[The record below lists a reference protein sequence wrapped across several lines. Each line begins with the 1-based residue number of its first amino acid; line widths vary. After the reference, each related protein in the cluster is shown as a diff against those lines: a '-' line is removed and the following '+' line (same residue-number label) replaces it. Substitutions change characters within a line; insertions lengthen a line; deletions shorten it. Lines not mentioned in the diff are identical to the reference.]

1 MATHPRLLVCPPPT
15 RSVRKS
21 STPKTPMDPSSSS
34 IRQNSK
40 ENLSNTNGI
49 RSQTLTKQTSSR
61 LDRSLSR
68 NKEDI
73 DPTMSRSS
81 TVSSFPE
88 QTKPDELASGL
99 VTMGLLNDEDMNK
112 LNTTF
117 ESLGSSNES
126 VERNNTKQESY
137 KMKKQSYQSAK
148 KRITSELANVLK
160 DSSVVIVSDWLK
172 VRGTLR
178 DWTKLWAI
186 LKPGLMLLYRN
197 PPSKNGV
204 WVGTVVLSSCE
215 VIQRPSKKPGFCF
228 KIWHP
233 LEKSIWAQK
242 GPNNEQFGAI
252 TFPLPMNYLI
262 CRASDETAGRCWM
275 DALELTM
282 KCSKLL
288 KKPYSSTTIN
298 EELASST
305 PNISNPSPVPDT
317 TFLSTSFS
325 DNDFEASRLSNK
337 EEDDRMSEASA
348 DVSKASRSGSSHSE
362 SSQECLNEDD
372 NETPYLAA
380 PPEEMGELGNV
391 AQTEEVAEENKSL
404 IMHLLKQVRPGMDLS
419 KVVLPTFILEPRS
432 FLEKLS
438 DYYHHCDIL
447 EEAINSSDPLVR
459 MKTIV
464 KFYLSGFY
472 KKPKGLKKPY
482 NPVIGEVYRC
492 FFHHTKN
499 DSKTFYLA
507 EQVNFITMLFRFVLF
522 IIAIANTQAQTRL
535 CGTMQSAFEAD
546 FRIVGGQDASDF
558 AWPWQVYISVRGQF
572 TCGGT
577 LIDRRHVITGAH
589 CIVGVSDDANDYL
602 VRVGAHNMIRQ
613 GYYAGTIY
621 RVSAIYVHE
630 DYVSAQ
636 NGNDIAIIRLQYAVD
651 TSDTVNIVC
660 LPPSASFVV
669 PTYRRVVITGFGLTS
684 EGGKLPYTLQQASI
698 QILPTCDGIY
708 SQYNR
713 YTQICAGLQSG
724 GVDTCQGD
732 SGGPLVYKPRGSQQ
746 WVIVGITSYGV
757 GCARPGYP
765 GIYTNVA
772 AFLGWIQQISH
783 HPPITNFYVSN
794 RKEGFAV
801 QGSILARS
809 KFYGNSLSAILDGA
823 ARLTLLSRGE
833 DYIIT
838 MPYANCK
845 GILIGKLTMELGG
858 KVTIVCEK
866 TRYSADIE
874 FKLKPFIGGQELTNH
889 IEGKI
894 RLEKDVIYTF
904 SGHWDDEI
912 TIVDKATNA
921 KSVFWKVTQSVVNS
935 RLKRYVVPLEQQ
947 QDNESEKLWQRVTIA
962 IKQNDQVS
970 ATEEKTIIEDEQRRQ
985 IKERKATGTEWHP
998 RLFNID
1004 PSTKE
1009 WIYTYADARPW
1020 DAHNDISTYESNF
1033 VICTRT
1039 RHRAHNMNH
1048 TTQSSNRNNS
1058 ANKSIGQPSTLARG
1072 PSPSLNNI
1080 REDEA
1085 SSATPTN
1092 VNQQSLF
1099 SKISEDPTTKLLKHV
1114 ETTLTRINERL
1125 DSHEKDLKTL
1135 KTNRLNSNT
1144 NQITPISPY
1153 IQYVLIIVVAIIL

>member
-1 MATHPRLLVCPPPT
+1 METSTDKV
-15 RSVRKS
+15 S
-21 STPKTPMDPSSSS
+21 SPVEKRNLSTIMESS
-34 IRQNSK
+34 INPRGSK
-40 ENLSNTNGI
+40 ENLSNSNGA
-49 RSQTLTKQTSSR
+49 RQTTSIKQKTSR

-68 NKEDI
+68 TKDDNETNI
-73 DPTMSRSS
+73 IRSS
-81 TVSSFPE
+81 TASSLSE
-88 QTKPDELASGL
+88 QAKPDELASGL
-99 VTMGLLNDEDMNK
+99 ATMGLLNDNDMNK

-126 VERNNTKQESY
+126 VERNTSKNESY
-137 KMKKQSYQSAK
+137 KLQKQSYQSAK

-215 VIQRPSKKPGFCF
+215 VIQRPSKKTGFCF

-242 GPNNEQFGAI
+242 GPNNEQFGAL

-262 CRASDETAGRCWM
+262 CRASDETAGRCWI

-288 KKPYSSTTIN
+288 KKPYSTSIQSDDLIINSPIISTPSTTTN
-298 EELASST
+298 DGSYLT
-305 PNISNPSPVPDT
+305 
-317 TFLSTSFS
+317 TSFS
-325 DNDFEASRLSNK
+325 DNDFELGRITTK
-337 EEDDRMSEASA
+337 EDDDRMSDASV

-362 SSQECLNEDD
+362 SSQDLLNDD
-372 NETPYLAA
+372 ENETPYVAA
-380 PPEEMGELGNV
+380 PTEELGELGNA

-447 EEAINSSDPLVR
+447 EEAVNSPDPLIR

-492 FFHHTKN
+492 FFHHTKT

-507 EQVNFITMLFRFVLF
+507 EQIDSSFSYKKTMLVFLF
-522 IIAIANTQAQTRL
+522 ILSIPIINAEKKIRS
-535 CGTMQSAFEAD
+535 CGTMRSFFSTES
-546 FRIVGGQDASDF
+546 RVVGGSTAPEF
-558 AWPWQVYISVRGQF
+558 AWPWQVYITLNEYF
-572 TCGGT
+572 ICGGT
-577 LIDRRHVITGAH
+577 LIDKQHVLTSAH
-589 CIVGVSDDANDYL
+589 CVAGGSSNNTNYLL
-602 VRVGAHNMIRQ
+602 VRIGAHNMVRE
-613 GYYAGTIY
+613 GYYTGKNY
-621 RVSAIYVHE
+621 RVSMKYIHE
-630 DYVSAQ
+630 NYYHPEY
-636 NGNDIAIIRLQYAVD
+636 GHDIAILRLVYSVD
-651 TSDTVNIVC
+651 LSDTVNIIC
-660 LPPSASFVV
+660 LPSSTNFSV
-669 PTYRRVVITGFGLTS
+669 PMFQPVVITGFGLLS
-684 EGGKLPYTLQQASI
+684 EGGYVPYRLQQGVV
-698 QILPTCDGIY
+698 QILPTCGY
-708 SQYNR
+708 AYRWFNGT
-713 YTQICAGLQSG
+713 TQMCAGLLAG
-724 GVDTCQGD
+724 GRDTCQGD
-732 SGGPLVYKPRGSQQ
+732 SGGPLVYKPRKTDQ
-746 WVIVGITSYGV
+746 WILIGITSYGY
-757 GCARPGYP
+757 GCARYFYP
-765 GIYTNVA
+765 GVYSK
-772 AFLGWIQQISH
+772 ISH

-809 KFYGNSLSAILDGA
+809 KFYGNSLSAILDGT
-823 ARLTLLSRGE
+823 ARLTLLNRGE

-912 TIVDKATNA
+912 TMVDKATNA
-921 KSVFWKVTQSVVNS
+921 KCVFWKVTQSVVNS
-935 RLKRYVVPLEQQ
+935 RLKRYVVPIEQQ
-947 QDNESEKLWQRVTIA
+947 QDNESEKLWQRVTAA
-962 IKQNDQVS
+962 IKQNDQVI
-970 ATEEKTIIEDEQRRQ
+970 ATEEKTIIEDEQRKQ
-985 IKERKATGTEWHP
+985 IKERKTTGTEWHP

-1004 PSTKE
+1004 SNTKE
-1009 WIYTYADARPW
+1009 WIYTYADSRPW

-1033 VICTRT
+1033 IICTRT
-1039 RHRAHNMNH
+1039 RHRAQNITH
-1048 TTQSSNRNNS
+1048 TNQSSSRNNS
-1058 ANKSIGQPSTLARG
+1058 VINPVGRASTLTRG

-1080 REDEA
+1080 REDNTQYTK
-1085 SSATPTN
+1085 SNITN
-1092 VNQQSLF
+1092 QTSMLF
-1099 SKISEDPTTKLLKHV
+1099 KSNDEITSMLNHID
-1114 ETTLTRINERL
+1114 TTLTRINQRL
-1125 DSHEKDLKTL
+1125 DTHEKDLNSL
-1135 KTNRLNSNT
+1135 KNNRIRKEHNHLNHFS
-1144 NQITPISPY
+1144 SY
-1153 IQYVLIIVVAIIL
+1153 IQLILIIIVAIILKYIFH

>member
-1 MATHPRLLVCPPPT
+1 METATN
-15 RSVRKS
+15 RK
-21 STPKTPMDPSSSS
+21 D
-34 IRQNSK
+34 SK
-40 ENLSNTNGI
+40 ENLSSTNGTRYPTPI
-49 RSQTLTKQTSSR
+49 KQKTSR

-68 NKEDI
+68 TKDDI
-73 DPTMSRSS
+73 ETSIIRSN
-81 TVSSFPE
+81 TVSSLSE
-88 QTKPDELASGL
+88 QAKPDELASGL
-99 VTMGLLNDEDMNK
+99 ATMGLLNDSDMNK

-126 VERNNTKQESY
+126 VEKNTSKTESY
-137 KMKKQSYQSAK
+137 KMQKQSYQCAK

-204 WVGTVVLSSCE
+204 WVGTIVLSSCE
-215 VIQRPSKKPGFCF
+215 VIQRPSKKTGFCF

-262 CRASDETAGRCWM
+262 CRASDDTAGRCWI

-288 KKPYSSTTIN
+288 KKPYSSSIQSDDLTTN
-298 EELASST
+298 SPNVST
-305 PNISNPSPVPDT
+305 PLT
-317 TFLSTSFS
+317 TAGDGAYLTTSFS
-325 DNDFEASRLSNK
+325 DNDFELSRITTK
-337 EEDDRMSEASA
+337 EEDDRMSDASV

-362 SSQECLNEDD
+362 SSQELLNDDD
-372 NETPYLAA
+372 NETPYVAA
-380 PPEEMGELGNV
+380 PPEELGELGNA

-447 EEAINSSDPLVR
+447 EEAVNSSDPLIR

-482 NPVIGEVYRC
+482 NPVLGEVYRC
-492 FFHHTKN
+492 FFHNTKT

-507 EQVNFITMLFRFVLF
+507 EQHRSIRHFHIQKMLVLF
-522 IIAIANTQAQTRL
+522 ALIIPLINAEQKIRT
-535 CGTMQSAFEAD
+535 CGTMRSFFSTES
-546 FRIVGGQDASDF
+546 RIVGGAAASEF
-558 AWPWQVYISVRGQF
+558 AWPWQVYITLNGMF
-572 TCGGT
+572 ICGGT
-577 LIDRRHVITGAH
+577 LIDRQYVLTSAH
-589 CIVGVSDDANDYL
+589 CVAGVLSNNTNNLL
-602 VRVGAHNMIRQ
+602 VRVGAHYMIRE
-613 GYYAGTIY
+613 GYYSGTNY
-621 RVSAIYVHE
+621 RVSMKYMHE
-630 DYVSAQ
+630 NYYHPEY
-636 NGNDIAIIRLQYAVD
+636 GHDIAILRLVNLVNL
-651 TSDTVNIVC
+651 SDTVNVIC
-660 LPPSASFVV
+660 LPTSTDFNVSMYQP
-669 PTYRRVVITGFGLTS
+669 VVITGFGLLS
-684 EGGKLPYTLQQASI
+684 EIGYVPYRLHQAVV
-698 QILPTCDGIY
+698 QVLPTCGY
-708 SQYNR
+708 AYRWFNS
-713 YTQICAGLQSG
+713 TLQICAGLLAG
-724 GVDTCQGD
+724 GRDTCQGD
-732 SGGPLVYKPRGSQQ
+732 SGGPLVYKPRRTDQ
-746 WVIVGITSYGV
+746 WILIGITSYGY
-757 GCARPGYP
+757 GCARYFYP
-765 GIYTNVA
+765 G
-772 AFLGWIQQISH
+772 ISH

-809 KFYGNSLSAILDGA
+809 KFYGNSLSAILDGT
-823 ARLTLLSRGE
+823 ARLTLLNRGE

-912 TIVDKATNA
+912 TLVDKTTNA
-921 KSVFWKVTQSVVNS
+921 KSVFWRVTQSIVNS
-935 RLKRYVVPLEQQ
+935 RLKRYVVPIEQQ
-947 QDNESEKLWQRVTIA
+947 QDNESEKLWQRVTTA
-962 IKQNDQVS
+962 IKQNDQIS
-970 ATEEKTIIEDEQRRQ
+970 ATEEKTIIEDEQRKQ

-1004 PSTKE
+1004 PNTKQ
-1009 WIYTYADARPW
+1009 WIYTYADSRPW
-1020 DAHNDISTYESNF
+1020 DAHNDISTYENNF
-1033 VICTRT
+1033 IICTRT
-1039 RHRAHNMNH
+1039 RHRAQNINH
-1048 TTQSSNRNNS
+1048 TNQSSSRNNS
-1058 ANKSIGQPSTLARG
+1058 IINIVGRASVLTRG
-1072 PSPSLNNI
+1072 PSPSFNNI
-1080 REDEA
+1080 VDDD
-1085 SSATPTN
+1085 TQYIKPNITN
-1092 VNQQSLF
+1092 QTS
-1099 SKISEDPTTKLLKHV
+1099 ILLKSNDDITTILKRI
-1114 ETTLTRINERL
+1114 ETTLNHINQRL
-1125 DSHEKDLKTL
+1125 DVHERD
-1135 KTNRLNSNT
+1135 LNSLKNSRIKNEYNHINSSLSSYT
-1144 NQITPISPY
+1144 QLI
-1153 IQYVLIIVVAIIL
+1153 LIIIVAIILKYIFH